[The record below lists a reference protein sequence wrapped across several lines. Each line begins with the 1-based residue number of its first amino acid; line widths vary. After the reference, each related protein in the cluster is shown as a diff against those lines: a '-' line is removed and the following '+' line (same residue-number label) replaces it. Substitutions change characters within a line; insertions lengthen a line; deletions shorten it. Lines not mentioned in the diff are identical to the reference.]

1 MKKKILVLFLI
12 TMTLGITGCGADS
25 TGGADASGQ
34 TGSDAVC
41 TVELTEGKYS
51 EEKLD
56 DSWDEA
62 TAIAVTLNGTSVE
75 CSDDAVR
82 IQGSAAT
89 ITKAGTYLLS
99 GELTEGQI
107 IVDVDSEDSVKL
119 VLRQAAVQCSSS
131 SPIYVANGKTII
143 TLADGTENAV
153 VDARTAAEEDDSN
166 DYNAAIFAKDDLSFN
181 GTGTLG
187 VKAGYNH
194 GIQSKNDLKF
204 INGTYLIQSE
214 GDALVG
220 KDSVSVKA
228 GEFSI
233 QSGGDGIKATNEEES
248 DQGYV
253 MIDGGKYSIACKDN
267 GIHAET
273 LLRINDGDI
282 VITECE
288 EGLEG
293 YYVVL
298 DGGNIDL
305 TATDD
310 GVNAAGGT
318 TSTENADFVDR
329 GSAPEGK
336 EKMGERLP
344 RTQDEGKLPKGE
356 QPTPSEDSVSSATPP
371 TDKHRDGA
379 GGRGG
384 FAGENQGAKLTI
396 NGGTLKVNAGGDG
409 LDANGD
415 IEINGGTIIVQGA
428 SDSGNGALDYGGSC
442 TMNGGTLMAV
452 GAAGMAQTP
461 DAESSQ
467 TYVSERL
474 EATSPEGIALTVTD
488 AAGNT
493 LASMVSEKEFNWY
506 CVSTPQMEDGASYQI
521 RIGTEEYEVT
531 GK

>member
-12 TMTLGITGCGADS
+12 MMTLGITGCGADS

-153 VDARTAAEEDDSN
+153 VDARTAAEEEDSN

-228 GEFSI
+228 GEFTI

-253 MIDGGKYSIACKDN
+253 MID
-267 GIHAET
+267 
-273 LLRINDGDI
+273 
-282 VITECE
+282 
-288 EGLEG
+288 
-293 YYVVL
+293 
-298 DGGNIDL
+298 
-305 TATDD
+305 
-310 GVNAAGGT
+310 
-318 TSTENADFVDR
+318 
-329 GSAPEGK
+329 
-336 EKMGERLP
+336 
-344 RTQDEGKLPKGE
+344 
-356 QPTPSEDSVSSATPP
+356 
-371 TDKHRDGA
+371 
-379 GGRGG
+379 
-384 FAGENQGAKLTI
+384 
-396 NGGTLKVNAGGDG
+396 
-409 LDANGD
+409 
-415 IEINGGTIIVQGA
+415 
-428 SDSGNGALDYGGSC
+428 
-442 TMNGGTLMAV
+442 GGTLMAV

-474 EATSPEGIALTVTD
+474 EVTSPEGTALTVTD